1 MGSVLLAEPLLDAAY
16 GVGTDRRR
24 VAQIILDEFLIAGY
38 PAGIAL
44 AAIVNAE
51 AESSLIP
58 NKVGDNGHSVG
69 LFQLNDIGGKIV
81 FSFDRTDPHL
91 NTRAIIAEFERL
103 FGKTGKIGK
112 YEAFQ
117 SLGTLMNTGA
127 DVKTY
132 AAEFAARVERPDDI
146 PGAMVKRSNLAVQR
160 FGDAAYR
167 AVTGFAYGPK
177 GAIAKAAEDPKL
189 REALAR
195 RYWWAALLFVG
206 AVSVVGYHVVRRATR

>member
-38 PAGIAL
+38 PAGI
-44 AAIVNAE
+44 
-51 AESSLIP
+51 
-58 NKVGDNGHSVG
+58 GHSVG

-117 SLGTLMNTGA
+117 SLGPRMNTGA